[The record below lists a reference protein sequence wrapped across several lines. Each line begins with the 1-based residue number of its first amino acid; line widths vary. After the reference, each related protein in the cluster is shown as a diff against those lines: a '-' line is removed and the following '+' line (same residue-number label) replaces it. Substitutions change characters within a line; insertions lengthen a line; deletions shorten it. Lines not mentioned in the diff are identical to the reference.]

1 MSLKSLN
8 VNYVKI
14 TFQVEYFFKCIDYV
28 IEDTK
33 EHEIF

>member
-14 TFQVEYFFKCIDYV
+14 TFQVEFCFKYLDYV